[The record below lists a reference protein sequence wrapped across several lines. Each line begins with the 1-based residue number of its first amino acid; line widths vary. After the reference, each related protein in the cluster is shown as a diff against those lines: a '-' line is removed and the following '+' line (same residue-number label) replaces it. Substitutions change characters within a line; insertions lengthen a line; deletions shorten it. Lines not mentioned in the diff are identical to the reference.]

1 MAEKIMLDQILITAC
16 FLWLVYGLV
25 FTDMPPVWVFT
36 FTMLSCY
43 FLGLVDSADLLQKA
57 SNPGLITLV
66 LLLLVSQ
73 GLEKLNWIKDLSGK
87 LISSNYT
94 LSLLR
99 TGIVAAGF
107 SAVINNT
114 AVVATLA
121 NTIRNNTHHPAS
133 KLLIPLSYAAIL
145 GGTMTLI
152 GTSTNLIVS
161 GFLEDATGQGLAFFD
176 FFAVGVS
183 ATVVGIGVMLF
194 SSKFL
199 PSNPVERVDVNK
211 YLIEAEVLPGS
222 SLVGRSVIDNKL
234 RDLNSLF
241 LVEIVRCENLVSP
254 VAPQEVIEQGDKLIF
269 SGDIG
274 RLDEIDEFD
283 GLSLYAMDEG
293 LLRQNLT
300 EVIVMPNAT
309 LEGKTIKDIGFRSLF
324 DAAVVGLHRGGKRL
338 SGKLGEITIQAGDN
352 LMLAAG
358 PDFIHRK
365 NLKKNFFVANDD
377 IGARLSPRENY
388 FISISLL
395 ASVSLAVLDIVPLMK
410 GLAFMLT
417 GMLILRTVKGAEL
430 RRRFPF
436 ELFMIVASALVCAQA
451 LTNTGLTA
459 LIADGFHSALSPFGP
474 YTAIAGI
481 FFVTLLLTE
490 IMTNNAAAALSFPV
504 AFGLAES
511 YGLSYMPF
519 IMAVAYGASASFL
532 TPYGYTTN
540 LMVQNLGGY
549 SFRDYVRAGL
559 PMSIAYSVCVIIL
572 IPVIFP
578 FEV

>member
-1 MAEKIMLDQILITAC
+1 MLDQILVSVF
-16 FLWLVYGLV
+16 FLWLFYGLV
-25 FTDMPPVWVFT
+25 FTEMPAVWVFT

-43 FLGLVDSADLLQKA
+43 FFGLVDSADLLQKA

-87 LISSNYT
+87 LISSNYN

-99 TGIVAAGF
+99 LGVVTAVF

-121 NTIRNNTHHPAS
+121 NTVRNNTHHPAS

-145 GGTMTLI
+145 GGTTTLI

-176 FFAVGVS
+176 FFAVG
-183 ATVVGIGVMLF
+183 ATATARGIGVMLF
-194 SSKFL
+194 SSRFL
-199 PSNPVERVDVNK
+199 PSHPMEPVDVNQ
-211 YLIEAEVLPGS
+211 YLIESEVLPGS
-222 SLVGRSVIDNKL
+222 SLVGKTVIDNNL
-234 RDLNSLF
+234 REMESLF
-241 LVEIVRCENLVSP
+241 LVEIVRGECLVSP
-254 VAPQEVIEQGDKLIF
+254 VAPQEVIEPGDKLIF

-274 RLDEIDEFD
+274 RLDALDEFN
-283 GLSLYAMDEG
+283 GLSLFAIDEG

-309 LEGKTIKDIGFRSLF
+309 VEGKTIKDVGFRALF

-338 SGKLGEITIQAGDN
+338 SGKLGDITIQAGDN

-358 PDFIHRK
+358 PDFVHRK
-365 NLKKNFFVANDD
+365 NLKKNFLVVDD
-377 IGARLSPRENY
+377 EVGARLSPLENY
-388 FISISLL
+388 FISISLI
-395 ASVSLAVLDIVPLMK
+395 AVVSLAVLNIVPLMK
-410 GLAFMLT
+410 GLAFMLV
-417 GMLILRTVKGAEL
+417 GMLILGTVKGAEL

-436 ELFMIVASALVCAQA
+436 ELFMIIASALVCAQA
-451 LTNTGLTA
+451 LTNTGLIS
-459 LIADGFHSALSPFGP
+459 LIADGFHSYLSALGP
-474 YTAIAGI
+474 HAAIAGV
-481 FFVTLLLTE
+481 FFGTLLLTE
-490 IMTNNAAAALSFPV
+490 LMTNNAAAALSFPI

-511 YGLSYMPF
+511 YGLNYMPF

-549 SFRDYVRAGL
+549 SFRDYLRAGL
-559 PMSIAYSVCVIIL
+559 PMSIAYSICVIIL
-572 IPVIFP
+572 IPVVFP
-578 FEV
+578 FGAL